1 MQVEL
6 LSLTFIHLMYVHHHL
21 CISAGGLGMWVKEK
35 ASMTG
40 RRWRSALWGRKNI
53 KSFLHTEVSIASTTD
68 MKPWCVKRV

>member
-1 MQVEL
+1 
-6 LSLTFIHLMYVHHHL
+6 
-21 CISAGGLGMWVKEK
+21 MWVKEK